1 MFPRKD
7 QHFPSLE
14 KRGQGR
20 FPKPPRVP
28 HLRKI
33 LVNPPLPRG
42 ETFACR
48 IYLIATQ
55 VLKRELFNQELLAYV
70 RILGLT
76 LLAVSLPFGNALAEN
91 IKIGLPSVTIT
102 AMPFFVA
109 KENGFFQQEGLTA
122 EMVVMPA
129 SLNIKVLLAGDIQ
142 YAATIGSAVA
152 ASIRGINVRTIML
165 FVDRPL
171 QDLVGGPGIHAI
183 ADVKGKLVA
192 LSSRGGLQD
201 IIMRRMLAHAKIEP
215 NQVTTITI
223 AGQMALIAAVKTG
236 RVAAALLNPPF
247 NFLAYREG
255 LNNLGF
261 SGDFVRLPSTG
272 IATLGETLERSPDQV
287 RRLTRAI
294 ARARA
299 FAKDNKDK
307 VMPILKRALHI
318 DDNDLLSKIY
328 DQHKQVE
335 TADGRVDATL
345 IADTIRDA
353 RQTEGITKEIPA
365 SQVFDF
371 SYLPAR

>member
-1 MFPRKD
+1 MRPF
-7 QHFPSLE
+7 
-14 KRGQGR
+14 KR
-20 FPKPPRVP
+20 
-28 HLRKI
+28 
-33 LVNPPLPRG
+33 
-42 ETFACR
+42 
-48 IYLIATQ
+48 
-55 VLKRELFNQELLAYV
+55 LFI
-70 RILGLT
+70 RTIWT
-76 LLAVSLPFGNALAEN
+76 VSLALAISAPAHGEN

-109 KENGFFQQEGLTA
+109 KEHGFFQQEGLSA
-122 EMVVMPA
+122 DMVVMPA

-142 YAATIGSAVA
+142 YAATLGSAVA
-152 ASIRGINVRTIML
+152 ASIRGINVRTVML

-171 QDLVGGPGIHAI
+171 QDLVAGPGIKSI
-183 ADVKGKLVA
+183 ADLRGKTVA

-201 IIMRRMLAHAKIEP
+201 IIMRRMLAQSKIDP
-215 NQVTTITI
+215 SQVTMVTI

-255 LNNLGF
+255 LSSIGF

-299 FAKDNKDK
+299 FAKDNKAK
-307 VMPILKRALHI
+307 IMPTIKRALRI
-318 DDNDLLSKIY
+318 DDEELLNKIY
-328 DQHKQVE
+328 DQHKLVE
-335 TADGRVDATL
+335 TPDGRVDAAL
-345 IADTIRDA
+345 VADTIRDA
-353 RQTEGITKEIPA
+353 RQTENITKEIPA
-365 SQVFDF
+365 NQVFDF

>member
-1 MFPRKD
+1 MS
-7 QHFPSLE
+7 SL
-14 KRGQGR
+14 RR
-20 FPKPPRVP
+20 CR
-28 HLRKI
+28 
-33 LVNPPLPRG
+33 LV
-42 ETFACR
+42 AIC
-48 IYLIATQ
+48 
-55 VLKRELFNQELLAYV
+55 VLSVLLALYLQSPA
-70 RILGLT
+70 RG
-76 LLAVSLPFGNALAEN
+76 EN

-109 KENGFFQQEGLTA
+109 KEHGFFQQEGLTA

-152 ASIRGINVRTIML
+152 ASIRGINVRTVML

-171 QDLVGGPGIHAI
+171 QDLVGGPGINSI
-183 ADVKGKLVA
+183 GDVKGKIVA

-201 IIMRRMLAHAKIEP
+201 IIMRRMLAKTKIDP
-215 NQVTTITI
+215 AQITMVTI
-223 AGQMALIAAVKTG
+223 AGQMALITAVKTG
-236 RVAAALLNPPF
+236 RVAAALLNPPY

-272 IATLGETLERSPDQV
+272 IATLGETLEHSPDQV

-294 ARARA
+294 ARART
-299 FAKDNKDK
+299 FAKDHKAK
-307 VMPILKRALHI
+307 IMPTLKRALRI
-318 DDNDLLSKIY
+318 EDDELLSKIY
-328 DQHKQVE
+328 DQHKLVE

-345 IADTIRDA
+345 IADTISDA
-353 RQTEGITKEIPA
+353 RQTEGITKEIPGN
-365 SQVFDF
+365 QVFDF

>member
-1 MFPRKD
+1 MITD
-7 QHFPSLE
+7 TLL
-14 KRGQGR
+14 
-20 FPKPPRVP
+20 
-28 HLRKI
+28 LRLRAGK
-33 LVNPPLPRG
+33 
-42 ETFACR
+42 ETFLLPWREKVRMRGRCKSRSPSPHSSPVKGEEAR
-48 IYLIATQ
+48 ARKRYSVSVVFGL
-55 VLKRELFNQELLAYV
+55 VLLSG
-70 RILGLT
+70 LGIFHS
-76 LLAVSLPFGNALAEN
+76 AQAEN

-109 KENGFFQQEGLTA
+109 KEHGFFKQEGLDA
-122 EMVVMPA
+122 DMVVMPA

-152 ASIRGINVRTIML
+152 ASIRGINVRTVML

-171 QDLVGGPGIHAI
+171 QDLVGGPGINSI
-183 ADVKGKLVA
+183 ADVKGKVVA

-201 IIMRRMLAHAKIEP
+201 IIMRRMLAQSKIDP
-215 NQVTTITI
+215 SHQVTMITI
-223 AGQMALIAAVKTG
+223 AGQTALIAAVKTG
-236 RVAAALLNPPF
+236 RVAAALLNPPY

-261 SGDFVRLPSTG
+261 SGNFVRLPSTG

-287 RRLTRAI
+287 RRLTRAVS
-294 ARARA
+294 RARA
-299 FAKDNKDK
+299 FAKDNKAK
-307 VMPILKRALHI
+307 IMPTLKRALRI
-318 DDNDLLSKIY
+318 EDEELLSKIY

-335 TADGRVDATL
+335 TADGRVEPSL

-365 SQVFDF
+365 NQVFDF

>member
-1 MFPRKD
+1 MVSKYRRY
-7 QHFPSLE
+7 LCCA
-14 KRGQGR
+14 G
-20 FPKPPRVP
+20 
-28 HLRKI
+28 I
-33 LVNPPLPRG
+33 L
-42 ETFACR
+42 
-48 IYLIATQ
+48 
-55 VLKRELFNQELLAYV
+55 
-70 RILGLT
+70 ILSIRLVQS
-76 LLAVSLPFGNALAEN
+76 AAHAEN
-91 IKIGLPSVTIT
+91 VKIGLPSVTIT

-109 KENGFFQQEGLTA
+109 KEHGFFQQEGLTA

-152 ASIRGINVRTIML
+152 ASIRGINVRTVML

-171 QDLVGGPGIHAI
+171 QDLVGGPGINSI
-183 ADVKGKLVA
+183 GDVRGKIVA

-201 IIMRRMLAHAKIEP
+201 IIMRRILAQSKIDL

-223 AGQMALIAAVKTG
+223 AGQMALITAVKTG

-255 LNNLGF
+255 LNKLGF

-272 IATLGETLERSPDQV
+272 LATLGETLERSPDQV
-287 RRLTRAI
+287 RRMTRAL

-299 FAKDNKDK
+299 FAKDNKAK
-307 VMPILKRALHI
+307 VFPTLKRALRI
-318 DDNDLLSKIY
+318 SDEDLLSNIY

-345 IADTIRDA
+345 VAETIRDA
-353 RQTEGITKEIPA
+353 RQAENISKEIPA
-365 SQVFDF
+365 NQVFDF